1 MRTLGLD
8 LGTNSIGWAV
18 VESVGRRVSLVDKG
32 VYLFPKGVGENKSG
46 EYPLAA
52 QRTGYRSA
60 RRLIMRRRWRKQAT
74 LETLVKHDLCSGL
87 TTQDVKNW
95 KQDRHKYPANEVF
108 KQWLNIKAETPEGKP
123 AGPYYCRWRCATE
136 QLNLSLPEDRYCL
149 GRAIYH
155 LAQRRGYKS
164 NRISGEEKDGAV
176 NAEIAKLDVARGSK
190 TLGQYFYEECLG
202 KEPVRGSQHY
212 TSRAQY
218 EQEFTIICTKQA
230 LPADLTETLR
240 YNLFMQRPLRSQKG
254 TVGKC
259 LFEPTKAR
267 AADSHPLTER
277 FRQLQIVNNI
287 RVASPGETEMRALT
301 TAERES
307 ALAWLQKQS
316 GTVNFDKLA
325 RALTPRKVSLIFGS
339 DEKRCEVD
347 INAWRFNY
355 RGDSGLPGSPFIARM
370 IKLFGPDWVTEL
382 HKNYAKAG
390 KKTIDQVVDDIWHA
404 IFSFDD
410 EQKLKMF
417 GIEQLGLDEEKAS
430 IFAKPLPSGYGRLS
444 LAAMRR
450 IIPFLEKGAIYSHAV
465 FMAKLPDILK
475 RKGIDWE
482 KVAGDIEQAI
492 RSVLDCHEQSAWS
505 EKVAN
510 SLIKTYRENHED
522 PAHLMITEATKLRFM
537 DQIESVARVEA
548 GASRWEELPTDVRKG
563 IIEKTAGDILHWA
576 SRREGFVAVKR
587 LDERVK
593 DMLIEQFGLLPED
606 IEGLYHPS
614 EVESYKAAEKDHDGV
629 LQLGSPRIDSIRN
642 PVFMRAMFQLRKLI
656 NTMLKEGVID
666 GDTRIRIEMARELNT
681 ANMRAAIERDQRER
695 QKERDRIRSEI
706 ASLPCSPATVTD
718 RDILKYMLWE
728 EQDRRCLY
736 TGATIEVSAFLG
748 DNPAYDIEHTMPRSR
763 RLDNSRAN
771 LTLCD
776 RHFNRTVKRNRLPAE
791 LPQAEKIQQR
801 VNLLWDEK
809 IETLQKSVEKRK
821 ASSRSVQDK
830 VTKDKIRQRLH
841 YEQIQLSYL
850 KTKRK
855 LFLLKDVPEGFTNSQ
870 LVDTRIICKYA
881 MEYLKTAFPK
891 VYSVKAGAVN
901 AVKEIWGL
909 DEKFRGD
916 HVHHAI
922 DAIVTACLSPSWYA
936 ELAAYYHEYE
946 RYLYSKAKRPEV
958 PQPWSGFDRDLNEK
972 VSQELLVV
980 HYSPDNLLKQTK
992 KVVRRR
998 GKIVR
1003 ENGKPRYAMGD
1014 SARGS
1019 LHQDTIYAKI
1029 KDPSE
1034 QKNGESGSL
1043 KAVVRR
1049 TLDKNFKEKDLRNIV
1064 DKQIQAKVMAQKE
1077 KLKKGKTI
1085 WFDES
1090 NRIPIRK
1097 VRCYASNKADSL
1109 IELNAHRDQSA
1120 HVHKQ
1125 RRYAANDGNYITAL
1139 YRGMIK
1145 GKLKPDWKVANNFD
1159 AIQARKTGDWETI
1172 LPEIDENGLT
1182 RRHILKKNTLVIF
1195 KRTEDEDLT
1204 SLSQMEL
1211 SRRLYRV
1218 TVLERER
1225 IKAMHH
1231 RCGQPDKEIE
1241 DTSSK
1246 IDFDG
1251 SAPSNMV
1258 RLSVNTIH
1266 IAVAGADFTLD
1277 PMGHIHWQKVEED
1290 A

>member
-1 MRTLGLD
+1 MKTLGLD

-18 VESVGRRVSLVDKG
+18 IESEGRRVSLVDKG
-32 VYLFPKGVGENKSG
+32 VYLFPKGVGEEKNN
-46 EYPLAA
+46 EYSLAA

-74 LETLVKHDLCSGL
+74 LETLVKHDLCPGL
-87 TTQDVKNW
+87 TVQDVKLW
-95 KQDRHKYPANEVF
+95 KQNRHSYPASEAF
-108 KQWLNIKAETPEGKP
+108 KQWLNIKTETPDGKP

-136 QLNLSLPEDRYCL
+136 QLDLSLPEDRYCL
-149 GRAIYH
+149 GRALYH

-176 NAEIAKLDVARGSK
+176 NGEIEKLNIARGSK

-212 TSRAQY
+212 TGRAQY
-218 EQEFTIICTKQA
+218 EQEFDVICTKQA
-230 LPADLTETLR
+230 LPADVTETLW

-259 LFEPTKAR
+259 LFEPSKAR
-267 AADSHPLTER
+267 AADTHPVSER

-287 RVASPGETEMRALT
+287 RVACPDETDMRPLDA
-301 TAERES
+301 AEREV
-307 ALAWLQKQS
+307 AIGWLQKQS
-316 GTVNFDKLA
+316 KTATFDKLA
-325 RALTPRKVSLIFGS
+325 SALTPKKVSLVFGS
-339 DEKRCEVD
+339 DERRGEVD
-347 INAWRFNY
+347 VKAWRFNY
-355 RGDSGLPGSPFIARM
+355 RGDSGLPGSPFTARM
-370 IKLFGPDWVTEL
+370 IKLFGEDWRTEL
-382 HKNYAKAG
+382 SKRYLKIG
-390 KKTIDQVVDDIWHA
+390 KKTQEQVVDDIWHA

-410 EQKLKMF
+410 DQKLKSF
-417 GIEQLGLDEEKAS
+417 GEQQLGLNAEQAT
-430 IFAKPLPSGYGRLS
+430 IFAKPLVGGYGRLS

-475 RKGIDWE
+475 RKGIDWKQTEGDVE
-482 KVAGDIEQAI
+482 KAI
-492 RSVLDCHEQSAWS
+492 RFVLDSHEQSAWS
-505 EKVAN
+505 ERAAN
-510 SLIKTYRENHED
+510 SLIKKYRDSQKDPTYF
-522 PAHLMITEATKLRFM
+522 MITEATKLRFM
-537 DQIESVARVEA
+537 DEIEDVIRVEA
-548 GASRWEELPTDVRKG
+548 GVARWRELAADVRKE
-563 IIEKTAGDILHWA
+563 ILEKTAADVLHWA
-576 SRREGFVAVKR
+576 TRKEGFVAVKR

-593 DMLIEQFGLLPED
+593 DMLLDRFGLDSVEL
-606 IEGLYHPS
+606 EGLYHPS
-614 EVESYKAAEKDHDGV
+614 EVESYKAAVKDHDGF

-695 QKERDRIRSEI
+695 QKERDRIRTEI
-706 ASLPCSPATVTD
+706 ASLPCSPAKITD

-763 RLDNSRAN
+763 RLDNSQAN

-791 LPQAEKIQQR
+791 LPQAEEIQQR
-801 VNLLWDEK
+801 VGLLWDEK
-809 IETLQKSVEKRK
+809 IEGLEQRVQRGKS
-821 ASSRSVQDK
+821 SSKSAQDK
-830 VTKDKIRQRLH
+830 TTKDKIRQKLH

-855 LFLLKDVPEGFTNSQ
+855 LFFLKDVPEGFTNSQ

-881 MEYLKTAFPK
+881 MEFLKTAFPK

-909 DEKFRGD
+909 DVKFRGD

-922 DAIVTACLSPSWYA
+922 DAVVTACLSPSWYA
-936 ELAAYYHEYE
+936 ELAKYYHEYE
-946 RYLYSKAKRPEV
+946 RYLYSEARRPDV
-958 PQPWSGFDRDLNEK
+958 PQPWPGFDRDLNEQI
-972 VSQELLVV
+972 SNELLVV

-998 GKIVR
+998 GAVVQR
-1003 ENGKPRYAMGD
+1003 NGKALYSKGD
-1014 SARGS
+1014 TARGS

-1029 KDPSE
+1029 KDPAE
-1034 QKNGESGSL
+1034 QKNGETGSL

-1049 TLDKNFKEKDLRNIV
+1049 TLDKNFKDFDKIV
-1064 DKQIQAKVMAQKE
+1064 DPQIRSKVLEQKE
-1077 KLKKGKTI
+1077 KFKTGEQI
-1085 WFDES
+1085 WFDEQ
-1090 NRIPIRK
+1090 NQIPIRK
-1097 VRCYASNKADSL
+1097 VRCYASNKAESL
-1109 IELNAHRDQSA
+1109 IPLNAHRDQSSQE
-1120 HVHKQ
+1120 HKQ

-1139 YRGMIK
+1139 YRGTVN
-1145 GKLKPDWKVANNFD
+1145 GKPKADWKVVNNFD
-1159 AIQARKTGDWETI
+1159 AVQAKKTGDWEAI
-1172 LPEIDENGLT
+1172 LPEVDDKGLG
-1182 RRHILKKNTLVIF
+1182 RRHILKKNTLILF
-1195 KRTEDEDLT
+1195 KQTEDEDLKE
-1204 SLSQMEL
+1204 LSQMEL

-1218 TVLERER
+1218 TVMEGNR
-1225 IKAMHH
+1225 IKAIHH
-1231 RCGQPDKEIE
+1231 RCGKSVGEIKNWP
-1241 DTSSK
+1241 SN
-1246 IDFDG
+1246 IDFNDPLPTD
-1251 SAPSNMV
+1251 SV
-1258 RLSVNTIH
+1258 YLSVNGIH

-1277 PMGHIHWQKVEED
+1277 PMGHVHWQKAGED

>member
-18 VESVGRRVSLVDKG
+18 IDSEGRKVSLLDKG
-32 VYLFPKGVGENKSG
+32 VYLFPKGVGEEKNN
-46 EYPLAA
+46 EYSLAA

-74 LETLVKHDLCSGL
+74 LETLVKHELCPGL
-87 TTQDVKNW
+87 TLEDVKNW
-95 KQDRHKYPANEVF
+95 KQDRHQYPASETF
-108 KQWLNIKAETPEGKP
+108 RQWLNIKAETPDGKP
-123 AGPYYCRWRCATE
+123 AGPYYCRWRCATGK
-136 QLNLSLPEDRYCL
+136 LDLSLPEERYCL

-176 NAEIAKLDVARGSK
+176 SGEIAKLDAARGAK

-212 TSRAQY
+212 TGRAQY
-218 EQEFTIICTKQA
+218 EQEFDVICKKQV
-230 LPADLTETLR
+230 LPADLVETLR

-277 FRQLQIVNNI
+277 FRQLQVVNNI
-287 RVASPGETEMRALT
+287 RLACPGETEMRALT
-301 TAERES
+301 SAERET

-316 GTVNFDKLA
+316 ATVNFDKLA
-325 RALTPRKVSLIFGS
+325 RVLTPKKVSLIFGS
-339 DEKRCEVD
+339 DEKRGEID
-347 INAWRFNY
+347 LGAWRFNY
-355 RGDSGLPGSPFIARM
+355 RGDSGLPGSPFTARM
-370 IKLFGPDWVTEL
+370 IKLFGEDWRFEL
-382 HKNYAKAG
+382 HRRYL
-390 KKTIDQVVDDIWHA
+390 KTGSKTEAQVVDDIWHA

-410 EQKLKMF
+410 EQKLKAF
-417 GIEQLGLDEEKAS
+417 GVEQLGLLEEQATL
-430 IFAKPLPSGYGRLS
+430 FAKPLAGGYGRLS

-450 IIPFLEKGAIYSHAV
+450 IMPFLEKGAIYSHAV
-465 FMAKLPDILK
+465 FMAKVPDILK

-482 KVAGDIEQAI
+482 QNKGDIEQAI
-492 RSVLDCHEQSAWS
+492 RSVLDFHEQAAWS
-505 EKVAN
+505 EKAAN

-537 DQIESVARVEA
+537 DEIEAVARAEA
-548 GASRWEELPTDVRKG
+548 GASRWRELAVDVRRG
-563 IIEKTAGDILHWA
+563 VIEKTAADVLHWA
-576 SRREGFVAVKR
+576 SRREGYVAVKR

-593 DMLIEQFGLLPED
+593 GMLIERLGLKPED
-606 IEGLYHPS
+606 LEVLYHPS
-614 EVESYKAAEKDHDGV
+614 EVESYKAAEKDRHGI

-642 PVFMRAMFQLRKLI
+642 PVFMRAMFQLRKLV
-656 NTMLKEGVID
+656 NTMLREGIID

-695 QKERDRIRSEI
+695 QKDRDRIRSEI
-706 ASLPCSPATVTD
+706 ASLPCAPATVTD

-791 LPQAEKIQQR
+791 LPQAEEIQQR

-809 IETLQKSVEKRK
+809 IEALQKSVEKRK
-821 ASSRSVQDK
+821 ASSRSAQDK
-830 VTKDKIRQRLH
+830 ATKDTIRQRLH

-855 LFLLKDVPEGFTNSQ
+855 LFFLKDVPEGFRNSQ

-909 DEKFRGD
+909 DQKFRGD

-922 DAIVTACLSPSWYA
+922 DAIVTGCLSPSWYA

-946 RYLYSKAKRPEV
+946 RYLYSEARKPDV
-958 PQPWSGFDRDLNEK
+958 PQPWPGFDRDLNEK

-980 HYSPDNLLKQTK
+980 HYTPDNLLKQTK

-1029 KDPSE
+1029 KDPAE
-1034 QKNGESGSL
+1034 QKNGETGSF

-1049 TLDKNFKEKDLRNIV
+1049 TLDTNFKDFDKIV
-1064 DKQIQAKVMAQKE
+1064 DPQIRAKVLEQKE
-1077 KLKKGKTI
+1077 KLKTGEPI
-1085 WFDES
+1085 WFDEP
-1090 NRIPIRK
+1090 NQIPIRK

-1109 IELNAHRDQSA
+1109 IPLNAHRDQSLQE
-1120 HVHKQ
+1120 HKQ

-1139 YRGMIK
+1139 YRGVIN
-1145 GKLKPDWKVANNFD
+1145 GKPKADWKVVNNFD
-1159 AIQARKTGDWETI
+1159 AVQAKKKGDWEAI
-1172 LPEIDENGLT
+1172 LPEVDEKGLLL
-1182 RRHILKKNTLVIF
+1182 RHVLKKNTLVLF
-1195 KRTEDEDLT
+1195 KRNEDENLT
-1204 SLSQMEL
+1204 SLSQVEL

-1218 TVLERER
+1218 TVMKGDR
-1225 IKAMHH
+1225 IKVMHH
-1231 RCGQPDKEIE
+1231 RCGLAVGEIE
-1241 DTSSK
+1241 KWPSK
-1246 IDFDG
+1246 IDFDQ
-1251 SAPSNMV
+1251 APM
-1258 RLSVNTIH
+1258 RGHLFSVNGIH
-1266 IAVAGADFTLD
+1266 IAVAGADFKFD
-1277 PMGHIHWQKVEED
+1277 PMGHIHWQEAGED